1 MVAFWPWRGDS
12 SDTASF
18 EKTLSTLSTKITD
31 AQASLDNFRASSRRA
46 RVIWTLY
53 LSFAYLV
60 YAIVLLLVVGYNNLG
75 TFEWGGLTGG
85 PILIYVTRTTL
96 ATYYSFRIETLSARL
111 REHQQERAKTI
122 QKLKEATKY
131 DSTMEL
137 IEKYGG
143 ADNKSKK
150 KDDEQNADKE
160 SSNKQPSAPGQ
171 GPPGRTRMPPPPT
184 ANIQRAHSPAPGLN
198 PLEPSAE
205 FAPNAEWFGPPPP
218 PVVPGTPQPQPPPPP
233 PPPQRSY
240 SSYSTAAPE
249 THWYDRIFDVLL
261 GEDETAPKNRIVL
274 ICQSCRVVN
283 GQAPPGTKTLSE
295 LGQWRCMSCG
305 ASNGEI
311 DEGKRIM
318 NEVLDAAKNAD
329 TEGDSAH
336 EEFAPEDIEP
346 PMIDVSVPDDGPAA
360 NTRNRKGV
368 KAKK

>member
-1 MVAFWPWRGDS
+1 MVAFWPWGGES

-18 EKTLSTLSTKITD
+18 EKTLSTLSNKIND

-60 YAIVLLLVVGYNNLG
+60 YAIVLLLVVGYDNLG
-75 TFEWGGLTGG
+75 AFEWGGLTGG
-85 PILIYVTRTTL
+85 PLLIYVTRTTL

-150 KDDEQNADKE
+150 KDGEQNADKTAG
-160 SSNKQPSAPGQ
+160 KQQHTAPGQ

-184 ANIQRAHSPAPGLN
+184 ANIQRAHSPVPGPTLI
-198 PLEPSAE
+198 EPGAE
-205 FAPNAEWFGPPPP
+205 FAPNAEWSGPPPP
-218 PVVPGTPQPQPPPPP
+218 PSAPGTPQPPPP

-240 SSYSTAAPE
+240 SSYSTAASE

-305 ASNGEI
+305 ASNGEL
-311 DEGKRIM
+311 DEGRRIM
-318 NEVLDAAKNAD
+318 NEVLDAAKSAEID
-329 TEGDSAH
+329 GGSAH
-336 EEFAPEDIEP
+336 EEFAREDSEP
-346 PMIDVSVPDDGPAA
+346 PMVDVSTPNDGPAS
-360 NTRNRKGV
+360 NTRKRKGGNGT
-368 KAKK
+368 K